1 MSILD
6 TIYSPAD
13 LKKLTITQLEILAQ
27 EIREKIISTVLQ
39 NGGHLASPLGVV
51 ELTLALHY
59 VFDIKKDI
67 IIWDVGHQAY
77 AHKILTGRNKTF
89 HTLRKKGGISGY
101 PSREESPYDY
111 FGTGHS
117 STSISSALGMAV
129 ARDLTKDDYHVI
141 AVIGDG
147 AMTGGMAMEALSH
160 AGHLGTKMIV
170 ILNDNEM
177 SIAPNTGALAKYFN
191 KLITAY
197 YYKRAKEDVG
207 SFVKRIVGEKVTK
220 TIQDLEKS
228 VKAFITKGSLF
239 QDLGFNYIGPVD
251 GHDLPLLI
259 ECLERLK
266 FFNEPVLFHC
276 KTEKGK
282 GYKEAELDPQ
292 KYHGVSPLHIKK
304 EDEEGDSLPA
314 QNEEKPTKKTFTDYF
329 SEAICELA
337 KENDRIVAI
346 TAAMPTGTGLTE
358 FSKKFPN
365 RYFDVGI
372 CEQHAVTF
380 AGGLSTQGYKPIVA
394 IYSTFLQRAYD
405 QIIHD
410 ICLQKLPVV
419 FAIDRAGLVGEDGAT
434 HMGTFDLS
442 FLRVIPNLALC
453 APRDGEDLKLLL
465 KHALTLKKPV
475 AIRYPKSPAPT
486 IGPIENRNI
495 EGADILIKGDDAYLL
510 AIGPLVKS
518 CLETAQLLAIDGF
531 SIGVIDARWIKPLD
545 TSLLRNVST
554 PFLFTIEENTLEGG
568 FGSAI
573 LEFYN
578 DYANSNLPQPKIIR
592 IGITNPFCEH
602 ASRNEQ
608 LKMFGLTPQQLATTV
623 KSVLTTTKIEE
634 ISLERQIPLTSC
646 KKNQIYDNLL
656 IPDD

>member
-1 MSILD
+1 MSLLD
-6 TIYSPAD
+6 LINSPES
-13 LKKLTITQLEILAQ
+13 LKQFSISQLESLAQ
-27 EIREKIISTVLQ
+27 EIRERIITTVLR

-59 VFDIKKDI
+59 VFDIRKDI

-77 AHKILTGRNKTF
+77 AHKILTGRNNLF
-89 HTLRKKGGISGY
+89 HTLRQKDGISGY
-101 PSREESPYDY
+101 PSRDESPYDY

-117 STSISSALGMAV
+117 STSISAALGMAI
-129 ARDLTKDDYHVI
+129 ARDLNKESHHII
-141 AVIGDG
+141 AVVGDG

-160 AGHLGTKMIV
+160 AGHLGVKMIV
-170 ILNDNEM
+170 VLNDNEM
-177 SIAPNTGALAKYFN
+177 SIGPNTGALAKYFN

-207 SFVKRIVGEKVTK
+207 SFVKRIVGEKVTR

-259 ECLERLK
+259 ECFERLK
-266 FFNEPVLFHC
+266 IFNEPVLFHC

-282 GYKEAELDPQ
+282 GYKEAEVDPQ
-292 KYHGVSPLHIKK
+292 KYHGIPPLKFK
-304 EDEEGDSLPA
+304 EKDSEGESIPA
-314 QNEEKPTKKTFTDYF
+314 QQNGNIHLKTFTDYF
-329 SEAICELA
+329 GEEICKLGEAD
-337 KENDRIVAI
+337 NRIVTI
-346 TAAMPTGTGLTE
+346 TAAMPSGTGLVE
-358 FSKKFPN
+358 FSKRFPE

-380 AGGLSTQGYKPIVA
+380 AGGLSTQGYKPVVA

-410 ICLQKLPVV
+410 ICLQNLPVV

-434 HMGTFDLS
+434 HMGTFDIS
-442 FLRVIPNLALC
+442 YLRPIPNIAIC

-465 KHALTLKKPV
+465 KHALSKDHPV
-475 AIRYPKSPAPT
+475 AIRYPKAPAPP
-486 IGPIENRNI
+486 IGAIEGRNL
-495 EGADILIKGDDAYLL
+495 EGADILLVGEDAYFL

-518 CLETAQLLAIDGF
+518 ALESAEQLNMLGF
-531 SIGVIDARWIKPLD
+531 SVGVIDARWIKPLD
-545 TSLLRNVST
+545 TRVLTNIST
-554 PFLFTIEENTLEGG
+554 PLLFTIEENTLEGG
-568 FGSAI
+568 FGSAV

-578 DYANSNLPQPKIIR
+578 ENIHEIPNPPKIVR
-592 IGITNPFCEH
+592 IGISNPFCPH
-602 ASRNEQ
+602 ASRKEQ
-608 LKMFGLTPQQLATTV
+608 LEMCRLTPQ
-623 KSVLTTTKIEE
+623 S
-634 ISLERQIPLTSC
+634 ISERAEYELKNIN
-646 KKNQIYDNLL
+646 KNQHYIHSQYYSHKL
-656 IPDD
+656 